1 MMEGLRDAM
10 NLLWLIVLLGALVG
24 VIPFLFALVRTIRG
38 KQWPRLRKL
47 VLIPLLGFGLFLGA
61 NAAVRH
67 FSYREYLANLFDT
80 KVALGK
86 PVFAYD
92 SERSFNGDGY
102 SITIYE
108 LPEPIRQR
116 FSSAD
121 ERLLSEFPKRP
132 GYRKHWQ
139 SESWRRTPF
148 DERFGPQLSMALND
162 PRAGDLKPQYTQIRE
177 TLSKEG
183 SYYAFFY
190 KQFDDR
196 VADVDFF
203 IIDLPGNRLYIINH
217 NT

>member
-1 MMEGLRDAM
+1 M

-102 SITIYE
+102 SITVYE
-108 LPEPIRQR
+108 LPDPIRQR

-148 DERFGPQLSMALND
+148 EARFAREVDMALND
-162 PRAGDLKPQYTQIRE
+162 LRGGDLKTRFAEVRE

-183 SYYAFFY
+183 AYYAFFY
-190 KQFDDR
+190 KKPGDY
-196 VADVDFF
+196 VANVDFY
-203 IIDLPGNRLYIINH
+203 IVDLPGNRLYIINH